1 MYLAIES
8 TSKSKINIYF
18 YLYAMNS
25 MTNVFFYLTADQLS
39 SLKNKISDAV
49 RNLQSN

>member
-1 MYLAIES
+1 MYLGIES
-8 TSKSKINIYF
+8 TSKSKINIY
-18 YLYAMNS
+18 
-25 MTNVFFYLTADQLS
+25 FYLTADQLS